1 MQETRPITLSLEF
14 KLTIFI
20 GLSALG
26 LRCLCTSKLLCC
38 TEQFKKRIHFMKV
51 HLLAPIQFA
60 CLFMGLSLV
69 PSSALACDVCALA
82 LGNKNSSLKPHQT
95 ELRLDQ
101 QILVMKKTELG
112 NSYVEN
118 EQRERL
124 TSSLSHFVFAY
135 GLSEKLTFEAS
146 VPLVSRH
153 YRRIAGE
160 GTRTASDS
168 GLGDISFKGEARL
181 LNRKLAGGTATL
193 FASAGIKIP
202 TGDADRLTAP
212 HHSESELEESEL
224 ENDSDHHAA
233 SEAEHDS
240 DEAHQHENEML
251 RHAGEDH
258 SVPSAIHEHDLAFGT
273 GSFDFPLAVR
283 LQQTWGTWG
292 LGADAQYMVR
302 TSGESDYRYGNDL
315 LYSIW
320 AGYQFTIATSQALWL
335 AVHLSGEHKESDR
348 QAGAEEDASEF
359 RNLYVGPSM
368 ALNAANL
375 NTSLSVDIP
384 VSTETEGYQL
394 VPETRVRFSLG
405 FRF

>member
-1 MQETRPITLSLEF
+1 
-14 KLTIFI
+14 
-20 GLSALG
+20 
-26 LRCLCTSKLLCC
+26 
-38 TEQFKKRIHFMKV
+38 
-51 HLLAPIQFA
+51 
-60 CLFMGLSLV
+60 MGLSLA
-69 PSSALACDVCALA
+69 PSFAVACDVCALA

-112 NSYVEN
+112 NSYVKN

-168 GLGDISFKGEARL
+168 GLGDISFKGEAKL
-181 LNRKLAGGTATL
+181 LNRKFAGGTATL
-193 FASAGIKIP
+193 FTSAGIKIP
-202 TGDADRLTAP
+202 TGDEGRLTAT
-212 HHSESELEESEL
+212 HHSESES

-233 SEAEHDS
+233 PEAEHDS
-240 DEAHQHENEML
+240 EEAHQHEIAML

-258 SVPSAIHEHDLAFGT
+258 SVLTAVHEHDLALGT

-292 LGADAQYMVR
+292 LGADAQYMIR

-315 LYSIW
+315 LYSLW
-320 AGYQFTIATSQALWL
+320 AGHQFTLATSQVMWL
-335 AVHLSGEHKESDR
+335 ALHLSGEHKESDR

-368 ALNAANL
+368 ALNAASL
-375 NTSLSVDIP
+375 NASLNVDIP